1 MSTQRIYQLL
11 VAFCL
16 ITIIALVSEKS
27 RVLASILS
35 VLPLNITIALWFV
48 FTSTNGDPA
57 LNAGFARMVALGL
70 IPTAL
75 FVVACWLGF
84 RQGWPLWRVLAV
96 GYGVWLV
103 AMALYRVLDSWQNQ
117 G

>member
-11 VAFCL
+11 VAFAL
-16 ITIIALVSEKS
+16 ITIIAFVSERS
-27 RVLASILS
+27 RVLASVVS

-48 FTSTNGDPA
+48 FTSARGEPA
-57 LNAGFARMVALGL
+57 LTADFARMVLLGL

-75 FVVACWLGF
+75 FVVACWFAL
-84 RQGWPLWRVLAV
+84 RQGWSLWQVLAL

-103 AMALYRVLDSWQNQ
+103 TTALYRAIEAWLMN